1 CSPRLIA
8 IDINIEALLAKCLL
22 GLANGGIFS
31 AALRKR
37 DGKLSQNKDVGRPKF
52 LRYRLVI
59 LRIGSREPEV
69 GIKRAFTDFHR
80 ELGNVDAVHAAEYRQ
95 ALRLAFGNRSW
106 QRRRRQ
112 PIDRCARIEAAGIDP
127 DDSAGGRLW
136 RHPDRRRAQTR
147 PTAR

>member
-1 CSPRLIA
+1 MGACLAAVRSSNADPGVPDLLIVDLRIIDHDIQTQSLHRQSADRRQQRLRSNDA
-8 IDINIEALLAKCLL
+8 IV
-22 GLANGGIFS
+22 
-31 AALRKR
+31 LRSH
-37 DGKLSQNKDVGRPKF
+37 GKLSQNGDVGRPKF

-80 ELGNVDAVHAAEYRQ
+80 ELGNVDAVHGGEYRG

-112 PIDRCARIEAAGIDP
+112 ADRPVCQDR
-127 DDSAGGRLW
+127 GGR
-136 RHPDRRRAQTR
+136 D
-147 PTAR
+147 